1 MKNIEEIKSSLRTYI
16 GTKQIKAF
24 PMSWGD
30 YCKLREFEV
39 GDKHPNT
46 IGYIVEYPLT
56 EDSTPNVEG
65 FDGYVSWSSVK
76 AFEEAYKVAEHE
88 THLIRIEIERTR
100 KEIERLE
107 KKLEVESKRFQMIDS
122 IGQLTNI
129 KIQILKTYL
138 DTLKAEFFKYT
149 NVQLR

>member
-1 MKNIEEIKSSLRTYI
+1 MKSIEVIKANLRTYI

-30 YCKLREFEV
+30 YCKLRGFEV

-65 FDGYVSWSSVK
+65 FDGYVSWSPVR
-76 AFEEAYKVAEHE
+76 AFEEAYMVAEHE

-107 KKLEVESKRFQMIDS
+107 KKLEEESKRFQMIDS
-122 IGQLTNI
+122 IGQLTSI

>member
-1 MKNIEEIKSSLRTYI
+1 MLSIEVIKANLRTYI

-30 YCKLREFEV
+30 YCKLRGFEV

-65 FDGYVSWSSVK
+65 FEGYVSWSPVK
-76 AFEEAYKVAEHE
+76 AFDEAYMVAEHE
-88 THLIRIEIERTR
+88 THLIRIEIDRTR

-107 KKLEVESKRFQMIDS
+107 KKLEEESKRFSVIDTK
-122 IGQLTNI
+122 GQLIDI
-129 KIQILKTYL
+129 KIQILKSYL
-138 DTLKAEFFKYT
+138 LTLKSEFFKYT
-149 NVQLR
+149 NVQP

>member
-1 MKNIEEIKSSLRTYI
+1 MLSIEVIKANLHTYI

-30 YCKLREFEV
+30 YCKLRGFEI

-46 IGYIVEYPLT
+46 IGYIVEYPIT

-65 FDGYVSWSSVK
+65 FDGYISWSPVK
-76 AFEEAYKVAEHE
+76 SFEEAYMVAEHE
-88 THLIRIEIERTR
+88 THLIRIEMDRTR

-107 KKLEVESKRFQMIDS
+107 KKLEAESKRFSMIDS
-122 IGQLTNI
+122 KGQLIDI
-129 KIQILKTYL
+129 KIQILKSYL
-138 DTLKAEFFKYT
+138 LTLKAEFLKYT
-149 NVQLR
+149 NVQL

>member
-1 MKNIEEIKSSLRTYI
+1 MKSIEEIKLSLRTYI

-30 YCKLREFEV
+30 YCKLRGFEV

-65 FDGYVSWSSVK
+65 FDGYVSWSPVR
-76 AFEEAYKVAEHE
+76 AFEEAYMVAEHE
-88 THLIRIEIERTR
+88 THLIRIEISRTR

-107 KKLEVESKRFQMIDS
+107 KILEVESKRFSVLDS
-122 IGQLTNI
+122 KGQLIGI
-129 KIQILKTYL
+129 KIQILKSYL
-138 DTLKAEFFKYT
+138 LTLKAEFFKYSSV
-149 NVQLR
+149 NL

>member
-1 MKNIEEIKSSLRTYI
+1 MKSIEEIKSSLRTYI

-30 YCKLREFEV
+30 YCKLRGFEV

-56 EDSTPNVEG
+56 EDSIPNVEG
-65 FDGYVSWSSVK
+65 FDGYVSWSPVR
-76 AFEEAYKVAEHE
+76 AFEEAYMVAEHE
-88 THLIRIEIERTR
+88 THLIRIEIDRTR

-107 KKLEVESKRFQMIDS
+107 KILEGESKRFSVLDTK
-122 IGQLTNI
+122 GQLIGI
-129 KIQILKTYL
+129 KIQILKSYL
-138 DTLKAEFFKYT
+138 LTLKAEFFKYT
-149 NVQLR
+149 NVQL

>member
-1 MKNIEEIKSSLRTYI
+1 MKSVEEIKSSLRTYI
-16 GTKQIKAF
+16 GTKEIKAF

-30 YCKLREFEV
+30 YCKLRGFEV

-65 FDGYVSWSSVK
+65 FDGYVSWSPVR
-76 AFEEAYKVAEHE
+76 AFEKAYMVAEHE
-88 THLIRIEIERTR
+88 THLIRIEMDRTR

-107 KKLEVESKRFQMIDS
+107 KKLEAESKRFSMIDS
-122 IGQLTNI
+122 KGQLISI
-129 KIQILKTYL
+129 KIQILKSYL
-138 DTLKAEFFKYT
+138 LTLKAEFFKYT
-149 NVQLR
+149 NVQL

>member
-1 MKNIEEIKSSLRTYI
+1 MKSIEEIKSSLRTYI

-30 YCKLREFEV
+30 YCKLRGFEI

-65 FDGYVSWSSVK
+65 FDGYVSWSPVK
-76 AFEEAYKVAEHE
+76 AFEEAYMVAEHE
-88 THLIRIEIERTR
+88 THLIRIEMDRTR

-107 KKLEVESKRFQMIDS
+107 KILEEESKRFSVLDTK
-122 IGQLTNI
+122 GQLIGI
-129 KIQILKTYL
+129 KIQILKSYL
-138 DTLKAEFFKYT
+138 LTLKAEFFKYSSV
-149 NVQLR
+149 NL

>member
-1 MKNIEEIKSSLRTYI
+1 MKSIEEIKLSLRTYI

-24 PMSWGD
+24 PMNWGD
-30 YCKLREFEV
+30 YCKLRGFEV

-65 FDGYVSWSSVK
+65 FDGYVSWSPVK
-76 AFEEAYKVAEHE
+76 AFEEAYMVAEHE
-88 THLIRIEIERTR
+88 THLIRIEIDRTR

-107 KKLEVESKRFQMIDS
+107 KILEEESKRFSVLDTK
-122 IGQLTNI
+122 GQLIDI
-129 KIQILKTYL
+129 KIQILKSYL
-138 DTLKAEFFKYT
+138 LTLKAEFFKYSGV
-149 NVQLR
+149 NL

>member
-1 MKNIEEIKSSLRTYI
+1 MKSVEEIKSSLRTYI

-30 YCKLREFEV
+30 YCKLRGFEI
-39 GDKHPNT
+39 GEKHPNT

-65 FDGYVSWSSVK
+65 FDGYVSWSPVK
-76 AFEEAYKVAEHE
+76 AFEEAYMVAEHE
-88 THLIRIEIERTR
+88 THLIRIEMDRTR

-107 KKLEVESKRFQMIDS
+107 NILEEESKRFSVLDTK
-122 IGQLTNI
+122 GQLIGI
-129 KIQILKTYL
+129 KIQILKSYL
-138 DTLKAEFFKYT
+138 LTLKAEFFKYSSV
-149 NVQLR
+149 NL

>member
-1 MKNIEEIKSSLRTYI
+1 MNSIEEIKLSLRTYI

-30 YCKLREFEV
+30 YCKLRGFEV

-65 FDGYVSWSSVK
+65 FDGYVSWSPVK
-76 AFEEAYKVAEHE
+76 AFEEAYMVAEHE
-88 THLIRIEIERTR
+88 THLIRIEIDRTR

-107 KKLEVESKRFQMIDS
+107 KILEEESKRFSVLDTK
-122 IGQLTNI
+122 GQLIGI
-129 KIQILKTYL
+129 KIQILKSYL
-138 DTLKAEFFKYT
+138 LTLKAEFFKYSSV
-149 NVQLR
+149 NL

>member
-1 MKNIEEIKSSLRTYI
+1 MKSVEVIKANLRTYI

-65 FDGYVSWSSVK
+65 FDGYVSWSPVR
-76 AFEEAYKVAEHE
+76 AFEEAYMVAEHE

-107 KKLEVESKRFQMIDS
+107 KKLEEESKMFSLIDTK
-122 IGQLTNI
+122 GQLIGI
-129 KIQILKTYL
+129 KIQILKSYL
-138 DTLKAEFFKYT
+138 LTLKAEFFKYT
-149 NVQLR
+149 NVQL

>member
-1 MKNIEEIKSSLRTYI
+1 MKSVEVIKANLRTYI

-30 YCKLREFEV
+30 YCKLRGFEV

-65 FDGYVSWSSVK
+65 FEGYVSWSPVK
-76 AFEEAYKVAEHE
+76 AFDEAYMVAEHE
-88 THLIRIEIERTR
+88 THLIRIEIDRTR

-107 KKLEVESKRFQMIDS
+107 KKLEEKSKRFSVIDTK
-122 IGQLTNI
+122 GQLIDI
-129 KIQILKTYL
+129 KIKILKSYL
-138 DTLKAEFFKYT
+138 LTLKSEFFKYT
-149 NVQLR
+149 NVQP

>member
-1 MKNIEEIKSSLRTYI
+1 MNSIEEIKLSLRTYI

-30 YCKLREFEV
+30 YCKLRGFEV

-65 FDGYVSWSSVK
+65 FDGYVSWSPVK
-76 AFEEAYKVAEHE
+76 AFEEAYMIAEHE
-88 THLIRIEIERTR
+88 THLIRIEIDRTR

-107 KKLEVESKRFQMIDS
+107 KILEEESKRFSVLDTK
-122 IGQLTNI
+122 GQLIGI
-129 KIQILKTYL
+129 KIQILKSYL
-138 DTLKAEFFKYT
+138 LTLKAEFFKYSSV
-149 NVQLR
+149 NL